1 VDNFIERYRIQTS
14 ICNNLIDYFNN
25 NLEYKM
31 QGQFGNGVV
40 NKDVKESIDCF
51 FYNQSTNKHIIE
63 FFEVLSLHV
72 QDYVNKYSI
81 DYPLQTSFQNVI
93 QYYPSN
99 GGYKK
104 IHYECVDQRTVKRKL
119 VYMVYLNDIEKGGT
133 IFPRQNT
140 EIKAEKGS
148 LIIWPADFTHPHK
161 GVVTDV
167 EKYICT
173 GWLEMV

>member
-1 VDNFIERYRIQTS
+1 MDNFIERYRIKTS

-25 NLEYKM
+25 NLEYKT

-40 NKDVKESIDCF
+40 NKDIKESIDCF

-63 FFEVLSLHV
+63 FFETLSIHV
-72 QDYVNKYSI
+72 QDYVNKYNI

-104 IHYECVDQRTVKRKL
+104 IHYE
-119 VYMVYLNDIEKGGT
+119 EKC
-133 IFPRQNT
+133 
-140 EIKAEKGS
+140 S
-148 LIIWPADFTHPHK
+148 LIIWPADFTQPHK

-173 GWLEMV
+173 GWLEMI